1 MRDTSRMER
10 PDRFDPY
17 RVLGVP
23 PGAPM
28 EEVKAAYR
36 RLAKRHHPDAAG
48 PDQLARFLTVQ
59 AAYETIA
66 RARGGP
72 ARSQAGTTRPPA
84 QAAGGSPRDAGR
96 DWSTAAREA
105 ARARSRAGRGGGT
118 GPRGWGGGGS
128 GGPGAGA
135 AAGPGPGT
143 ADGRHGGA
151 GRAGGSGRPR
161 EEGRRDEAW
170 RRRATLGSTTY
181 DDAVED
187 PPAWGGSAWYGAA
200 SGTYW
205 TVNPREYADPRKHG
219 PEYLGRSS
227 EWTGDRPAA
236 SFTDARHSGP
246 AGPWPA
252 GPSGGPTRG
261 AGAAESGASRPA
273 PEPGDRRPASAGTEP
288 TGAPPTGTAPAA
300 GPSPV
305 APRRRGASIV
315 AAIRAAVG
323 GKGRPRGTLG

>member
-1 MRDTSRMER
+1 MER

-48 PDQLARFLTVQ
+48 PNQLARFLTVQ

-72 ARSQAGTTRPPA
+72 ARSQGGTPRSSAP
-84 QAAGGSPRDAGR
+84 AAGGTPRDGGR
-96 DWSTAAREA
+96 DWYTAAREA
-105 ARARSRAGRGGGT
+105 ARARSRAGRGRGS
-118 GPRGWGGGGS
+118 GPRGRGGS
-128 GGPGAGA
+128 AGGTPGAGA
-135 AAGPGPGT
+135 AAGTGPGT
-143 ADGRHGGA
+143 AEARHGGGYHA
-151 GRAGGSGRPR
+151 GRSGRPP
-161 EEGRRDEAW
+161 EEGRHDHAW

-181 DDAVED
+181 DDAIEEA
-187 PPAWGGSAWYGAA
+187 PAWDGSLWYGAA

-205 TVNPREYADPRKHG
+205 TVNAREYADPRKHG
-219 PEYLGRSS
+219 PEYLGRST

-236 SFTDARHSGP
+236 SFTDAR
-246 AGPWPA
+246 
-252 GPSGGPTRG
+252 PSGS
-261 AGAAESGASRPA
+261 AGHAGGSTTGASRPA
-273 PEPGDRRPASAGTEP
+273 PEPGDRRPASAGSAP
-288 TGAPPTGTAPAA
+288 TGAPPTGTASAA
-300 GPSPV
+300 SPSPV
-305 APRRRGASIV
+305 APRRRTASIA

-323 GKGRPRGTLG
+323 SRGRPRGTLG

>member
-1 MRDTSRMER
+1 MGVRDTSRMDR
-10 PDRFDPY
+10 SDRFDPY

-48 PDQLARFLTVQ
+48 PDQVARFLRVQ

-66 RARGGP
+66 RSRGAATRAEGGAAHAPSPAARG
-72 ARSQAGTTRPPA
+72 A
-84 QAAGGSPRDAGR
+84 QRDAGR
-96 DWSTAAREA
+96 DWYAAAREA
-105 ARARSRAGRGGGT
+105 ARARSRAGRGRGT
-118 GPRGWGGGGS
+118 GPRG
-128 GGPGAGA
+128 
-135 AAGPGPGT
+135 
-143 ADGRHGGA
+143 RGA
-151 GRAGGSGRPR
+151 GRSGRPP
-161 EEGRRDEAW
+161 EEGRGDEAW

-187 PPAWGGSAWYGAA
+187 APAWDGSAWYGAA

-219 PEYLGRSS
+219 PGYLGRSS

-252 GPSGGPTRG
+252 GPSGGPTRE
-261 AGAAESGASRPA
+261 AGAAEGGTSRPA
-273 PEPGDRRPASAGTEP
+273 PEPGDRRPASADTSPADASP
-288 TGAPPTGTAPAA
+288 TGAASTAPPT
-300 GPSPV
+300 PV
-305 APRRRGASIV
+305 ASRRRAASIA